1 MRKPYTLVEIL
12 VAVSIIGILTATGL
26 GITSYV
32 RNKVAETQTKTTIKL
47 IEMAFQKYNDKTRNY
62 PVTEDK
68 NGSDLTPFLAIE
80 IPQNW
85 TVNDLKWITAFND
98 VTLPQSNSASG
109 LKIRGI
115 RLEETNGSANHRKYY
130 FLDGWGRKLIC
141 LNPGIF
147 NSSTSYD
154 LISFGGDKLAGDGST
169 TKGISDC
176 ATEKQD
182 KFKEQTFY
190 PDEIGDDVTNFTRN

>member
-47 IEMAFQKYNDKTRNY
+47 IEMAFQKYNDKTGNY

-190 PDEIGDDVTNFTRN
+190 PDEIVDDLTNFTRN

>member
-190 PDEIGDDVTNFTRN
+190 PDEIGDDITNFTRN

>member
-47 IEMAFQKYNDKTRNY
+47 IEMAFQKYNDKTGNY

-85 TVNDLKWITAFND
+85 TVNDLKWITAFID

-190 PDEIGDDVTNFTRN
+190 PDEIGDDITNFTRN

>member
-47 IEMAFQKYNDKTRNY
+47 IEMAFQKYNDKTGNY

-115 RLEETNGSANHRKYY
+115 RLEETNGSANHKKYY

>member
-47 IEMAFQKYNDKTRNY
+47 IEMAFKKYNDKTGNY

-190 PDEIGDDVTNFTRN
+190 PDEIGDDITNFTRN

>member
-47 IEMAFQKYNDKTRNY
+47 IEMAFQKYNDKTGNY

-115 RLEETNGSANHRKYY
+115 RLEEINGSANHRKYY

-190 PDEIGDDVTNFTRN
+190 PDEIGDDITNFTRN

>member
-47 IEMAFQKYNDKTRNY
+47 IEMAFQKYNDKTGNY

-176 ATEKQD
+176 ATEKQG

-190 PDEIGDDVTNFTRN
+190 PDEIGDDITNFTRN